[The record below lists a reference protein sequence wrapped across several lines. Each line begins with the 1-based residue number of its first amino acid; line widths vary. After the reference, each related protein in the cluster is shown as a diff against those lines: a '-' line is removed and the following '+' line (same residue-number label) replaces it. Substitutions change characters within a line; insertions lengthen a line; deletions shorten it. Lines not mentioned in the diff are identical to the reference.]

1 MGEDGH
7 LAHGAV
13 TTGGEFHE
21 VTHQDTAR
29 TRATMR
35 DVARLAGVSK
45 TTVSRVLNGS
55 ELVTEETRTQV
66 EGAMQRA
73 GYVVSYKAR
82 SLATGRSD
90 AVALLVTEPFQD
102 MWTDPT
108 FASILGGTYSALSST
123 PMTPLLLQAST
134 PAEQAKVRSLLEQGV
149 VDGIIH
155 LTPYVDEVALEHL
168 STMRTPTV
176 LCGRLPGDPYTGQ
189 FSTVYADDEIGARLA
204 AEHIAERGREHP
216 VALLGPEDNPA
227 SMDRLAG
234 YRAVMGEFLQGGRVR
249 FGGWDERS
257 GYDST
262 TRLLAEGL
270 PVDALLCAS
279 DRIAVGALKALEEA
293 GRRVPEDVSVI
304 GFDDHPLAARSAPPL
319 TTVAQPM
326 VSEGEVAV
334 GLLHEL
340 LEGGAPRTEVLPMEL
355 RQRASV

>member
-1 MGEDGH
+1 MTQH
-7 LAHGAV
+7 
-13 TTGGEFHE
+13 
-21 VTHQDTAR
+21 DTAR

-55 ELVTEETRTQV
+55 DLVTDETRTHV
-66 EGAMQRA
+66 EETMRRA

-134 PAEQAKVRSLLEQGV
+134 AAEQTKVRSLLEQGV

-155 LTPYVDEVALEHL
+155 LTPYVDEVLLEHM
-168 STMRTPTV
+168 STMNTPAV
-176 LCGRLPGDPYTGQ
+176 LCGRLPGDPFADQ
-189 FSTVYADDEIGARLA
+189 FSTVYADDVIGARLA
-204 AEHIAERGREHP
+204 AAHLAERGRSRP
-216 VALLGPEDNPA
+216 VALLGPRENPA
-227 SMDRLAG
+227 SVDRLAG
-234 YRAVMGEFLQGGRVR
+234 YRAVMGEALPENRVL
-249 FGGWDERS
+249 FTGWDERAGIQALS
-257 GYDST
+257 ELIADGIRFDS
-262 TRLLAEGL
+262 
-270 PVDALLCAS
+270 VLCAS
-279 DRIAVGALKALEEA
+279 DRIAVGAVFAAKQA
-293 GRRVPEDVSVI
+293 GLSVPGDVSVI
-304 GFDDHPLAARSAPPL
+304 GFDDHPLAANAEPPL

-334 GLLHEL
+334 RLLREL
-340 LEGGAPRTEVLPMEL
+340 LEGADPRTEVLPMEL
-355 RQRASV
+355 TLRASA

>member
-1 MGEDGH
+1 M
-7 LAHGAV
+7 
-13 TTGGEFHE
+13 TQ
-21 VTHQDTAR
+21 QDPAR
-29 TRATMR
+29 TRATMK

-55 ELVTEETRTQV
+55 DLVTEDTRSQV
-66 EGAMQRA
+66 EEAMQRA
-73 GYVVSYKAR
+73 GYVVSYQAR

-134 PAEQAKVRSLLEQGV
+134 PAEQTKVRSLLEQGV

-155 LTPYVDEVALEHL
+155 LTPYVDEVVLEHL

-176 LCGRLPGDPYTGQ
+176 LCGRLPGDPFAGQ

-204 AEHIAERGREHP
+204 ASHIADRGRQHP
-216 VALLGPEDNPA
+216 VALLGPRENPA
-227 SMDRLAG
+227 SIDRLAG
-234 YRAVMGEFLQGGRVR
+234 YRAVMGDLLPDSRVR
-249 FGGWDERS
+249 FGDWDERS
-257 GYDST
+257 GFEVAA
-262 TRLLAEGL
+262 RLLAEGL
-270 PVDALLCAS
+270 DMDALLCAS
-279 DRIAVGALKALEEA
+279 DRIAVGALHALDEA
-293 GRRVPEDVSVI
+293 GLRVPEDVSVI
-304 GFDDHPLAARSAPPL
+304 GFDDHPIAARSTPPL

-334 GLLHEL
+334 GLLKEL
-340 LEGGAPRTEVLPMEL
+340 LEGGSPRTEVLPMEL
-355 RQRASV
+355 RRRESA

>member
-1 MGEDGH
+1 MTQHDP
-7 LAHGAV
+7 
-13 TTGGEFHE
+13 
-21 VTHQDTAR
+21 AR

-55 ELVTEETRTQV
+55 DLVTEDTRLHV
-66 EGAMQRA
+66 EEAMRRA
-73 GYVVSYKAR
+73 GYVVSYQAR

-134 PAEQAKVRSLLEQGV
+134 AAEQTKVRNLLEQGV

-155 LTPYVDEVALEHL
+155 LTPYVDTVLLEHL

-176 LCGRLPGDPYTGQ
+176 LCGRLPGDPFVGQ
-189 FSTVYADDEIGARLA
+189 FSSVYADDEIGAQLA
-204 AEHIAERGREHP
+204 ATHLAERGRTHP
-216 VALLGPEDNPA
+216 VALLGPRENPA
-227 SMDRLAG
+227 ALDRLAG
-234 YRAVMGEFLQGGRVR
+234 YRAVLGDLLPDDRVR
-249 FGGWDERS
+249 FGEWDEQS
-257 GYDST
+257 GYAAAAQI
-262 TRLLAEGL
+262 LATGM
-270 PVDALLCAS
+270 PVDAMLCAS
-279 DRIAVGALKALEEA
+279 DRIAVGALKALAEA
-293 GRRVPEDVSVI
+293 GRQLPEDVSVI
-304 GFDDHPLAARSAPPL
+304 GFDDHPLAARSTPPL
-319 TTVAQPM
+319 TTIAQPM

-334 GLLHEL
+334 ALLKEL

-355 RQRASV
+355 RRRASV

>member
-1 MGEDGH
+1 M
-7 LAHGAV
+7 
-13 TTGGEFHE
+13 
-21 VTHQDTAR
+21 THQDTAHS
-29 TRATMR
+29 RATMR

-55 ELVTEETRTQV
+55 DLVTEETRTQV
-66 EGAMQRA
+66 EDAMQRA

-108 FASILGGTYSALSST
+108 FASILGGTYRALSSS

-134 PAEQAKVRSLLEQGV
+134 PAEQTKVRNLLEQGV

-155 LTPYVDEVALEHL
+155 LTPYVDEVLLEHL

-176 LCGRLPGDPYTGQ
+176 LCGRLPGDPYAGQ

-204 AEHIAERGREHP
+204 AEHIAERGRENP
-216 VALLGPEDNPA
+216 AALLGPEDNPA
-227 SMDRLAG
+227 SMDRLTG
-234 YRAVMGEFLQGGRVR
+234 YRDVMGERLGGDRVR
-249 FGGWDERS
+249 FSGWDERS

-262 TRLLAEGL
+262 AGLLAEGL
-270 PVDALLCAS
+270 RVDALLCAS
-279 DRIAVGALKALEEA
+279 DRIAVGALHALADA
-293 GRRVPEDVSVI
+293 GLRVPEDVSVI
-304 GFDDHPLAARSAPPL
+304 GFDDHPLAARSTPPL

-334 GLLHEL
+334 RLLHDL
-340 LEGGAPRTEVLPMEL
+340 LNGDEPRTEVLPMEL
-355 RQRASV
+355 RRRSSV